1 MSDDKELLRK
11 EETHC
16 LLVSIREYES
26 TVPDNKNSNS
36 KKWPYILETYNHL
49 IKHAKRCK
57 QTRTLRVRYQKLVS
71 MYSSGNKTYL
81 QKFCHNEDIDLL
93 RDTIALSS
101 EKNNSNIADISSSA
115 PNTVVPDDIQDMEDE
130 YSTNEDDEQPL
141 DTIKVLP
148 RSSYLSTRKEQLPT
162 SSTDT
167 ASPSNNSN
175 RSYGSMQK
183 YNMNNGGKKLSIL
196 YGAAMMEDDVSV
208 SASEMSRDLEIQ
220 QMKETIRELQETVGL
235 LENKFTALLKTLNDR
250 K

>member
-1 MSDDKELLRK
+1 MSDDKVRLRK

-16 LLVSIREYES
+16 LLVSMREYES
-26 TVPDNKNSNS
+26 TVPINKNSNS

-71 MYSSGNKTYL
+71 MYSSANKAYL

-101 EKNNSNIADISSSA
+101 KKNKTSTGDISNSA
-115 PNTVVPDDIQDMEDE
+115 PNTVVGDDIQDMVDE

-148 RSSYLSTRKEQLPT
+148 RSSYLSTKKDQLPN

-183 YNMNNGGKKLSIL
+183 HDMNNGGKKLSML

-208 SASEMSRDLEIQ
+208 STSEMSRDLEIQ
-220 QMKETIRELQETVGL
+220 QMKETIISLQDAVGT
-235 LENKFTALLKTLNDR
+235 LENKFAALMKSLNDL